1 MFFSS
6 ACGAFSRIDPIL
18 EDILSLSN
26 FKKIESIS
34 KTISNHN
41 TMGLKITRRKK
52 LKNANMWRLNNILL
66 KKNQWITEESKKCP
80 ETNENERKSI
90 MI

>member
-6 ACGAFSRIDPIL
+6 ACGAFSRIDHIL

-26 FKKIESIS
+26 FKKIEIIS

-41 TMGLKITRRKK
+41 TMGLKITKRKK
-52 LKNANMWRLNNILL
+52 LKNTNMWRLNNILL
-66 KKNQWITEESKKCP
+66 KKKTNGSLKKA
-80 ETNENERKSI
+80 KSAQKQ
-90 MI
+90 MKMKAKA